1 MAKKNK
7 AAPVGEVPAETPE
20 GEIPNG
26 DGATDAAA
34 PTGEVKAKGAPR
46 ARKWNYGIVME
57 STVSAVEGAAAP
69 KGAVEGFNYIA
80 EAGGS
85 CTVQDFSANVD
96 DWRHALRVLMRG
108 KAAIIT
114 DAAGNTYPQEY
125 DHAAATTLREAK
137 AAAKKAKESAEAAAG
152 TEEPVEVE

>member
-20 GEIPNG
+20 GETQY
-26 DGATDAAA
+26 DEGAVDTPA
-34 PTGEVKAKGAPR
+34 TEGKAKGAPR

-80 EAGGS
+80 EASGS

-125 DHAAATTLREAK
+125 DHVGAAALREAK
-137 AAAKKAKESAEAAAG
+137 AAAKKAKESAAA
-152 TEEPVEVE
+152 EEPAEVE

>member
-20 GEIPNG
+20 GEYTE
-26 DGATDAAA
+26 GAVDTPAAE
-34 PTGEVKAKGAPR
+34 GKAKGAPR

-69 KGAVEGFNYIA
+69 KGAVEGFNHIA
-80 EAGGS
+80 EAEGS

-125 DHAAATTLREAK
+125 DHVGAAALREAK
-137 AAAKKAKESAEAAAG
+137 AAAKKAKESAAA
-152 TEEPVEVE
+152 EEPAEVE